1 MLLLSGQSLRTL
13 QILIDPDD
21 YLMLYP
27 IVSAGVRS
35 KLLQRAYHLE
45 RETKKD
51 NAIAECL
58 SDQIEYGKWLL
69 QELDKTGKVSSSPKP
84 IRRVTDENIP
94 PSPS

>member
-1 MLLLSGQSLRTL
+1 MN
-13 QILIDPDD
+13 IDPND

-27 IVSAGVRS
+27 LVSAGVRS

-51 NAIAECL
+51 SVIAECL

-69 QELDKTGKVSSSPKP
+69 LELDKTGTVASPPKPTRRNQDGTDLSSSP
-84 IRRVTDENIP
+84 
-94 PSPS
+94 S